1 MCEAAKYNFCRGIIL
16 DRVVENTDINIT
28 LCDLHSNVCSYRMN
42 AGSDIETKN
51 KDKTKDKD
59 KTKNNILKKCIM
71 TDLYC
76 FWYCINHDNG
86 LMIKTNNFNSVPD
99 WCKMCG
105 LGSSSSS
112 SSSGSSINSCDET
125 AWELKGIINYDGS
138 HIIELTDIV
147 TEYEHD
153 FDFESYLEGYFEN
166 DDKNYF
172 KEFDI
177 YEPIYDW
184 FAYKLKR

>member
-1 MCEAAKYNFCRGIIL
+1 MCEAAKYNFCRGVIL
-16 DRVVENTDINIT
+16 DRVVENTDINIK

-51 KDKTKDKD
+51 KDKTK
-59 KTKNNILKKCIM
+59 NNILKKCIM
-71 TDLYC
+71 TELYC

-86 LMIKTNNFNSVPD
+86 FMIKTNDFGTVPD

-105 LGSSSSS
+105 SNSSSSN
-112 SSSGSSINSCDET
+112 INSCDES

-138 HIIELTDIV
+138 DIIELTDII

-172 KEFDI
+172 KEFDV
-177 YEPIYDW
+177 YEPMYDW